1 MSRSGSSAGLSIG
14 YRIGYRLRLIGLT
27 LFGPAQLGEG
37 NDPKARL
44 ERERAAQGGQGP
56 GPRRRR
62 ALASAEHVSPRS
74 VWVRPT
80 RHRTKERHG

>member
-1 MSRSGSSAGLSIG
+1 VSRSGSSSGLSIG

-44 ERERAAQGGQGP
+44 ERERAA
-56 GPRRRR
+56 RVAR
-62 ALASAEHVSPRS
+62 AKATPRS
-74 VWVRPT
+74 RDS
-80 RHRTKERHG
+80 